1 MSNRL
6 WISIALAAIGAGL
19 LVAAASAGRSG
30 SAAPAKSVT
39 AHKTGG
45 TFVAEL
51 STDVDYVDPALDYLS
66 SGWEIQYAL
75 ACKLMNYPDKN
86 GPQATQLTPE
96 VAAGFPRISNNG
108 RTYTFTVKPGFRFAN
123 GETVTAKSF
132 ADAFNRNA
140 NPRLQSPAQAFMT
153 DLVGANDVLNGHGS
167 QISGIS
173 VKGSTI
179 AFTLTKPAPD
189 FLARL
194 TMPFFQAI
202 PRELAT
208 NVDPAGANVIHSC
221 GPYYVSA
228 RTPNQS
234 ITIKR
239 NPYYKGSR
247 PHNFNQIDYKIGNSL
262 QVIQQ
267 NVDSNHT
274 DYAAQGI
281 PPTAYAQVA
290 AKYGINKRR
299 FWVEPLLSVSYLA
312 MNTQQPLF
320 KDNPQLRKAVAHAID
335 RRALL
340 NQSGFLAGKRTDHIL
355 PPGLVGVKPCN
366 CYSLKGANIALAK
379 KLAAGNTRGG
389 KAILWTA
396 NRSPYPERA
405 QIYQYNLAQI
415 GIQVEIQQYA
425 RAVQITREGTK
436 GAQFDLTDEGWNAD
450 YADPYDFI
458 NVLLDGSNIQE
469 ANNNN
474 ISYFNDPSY
483 NRKIQQA
490 ARLSG
495 DARYQAYAN
504 LDLDITKNAVP
515 IAPRANSTWRVF
527 LSNRVGCFVFNPN
540 YEVDLAALCL
550 K

>member
-6 WISIALAAIGAGL
+6 WMSIALAAIGAGL
-19 LVAAASAGRSG
+19 LVAAASAGRSAP
-30 SAAPAKSVT
+30 AAPAKS
-39 AHKTGG
+39 AAAQKTGG

-96 VAAGFPRISNNG
+96 VAAGLPRISNGG

-123 GETVTAKSF
+123 GEAVTAKSF
-132 ADAFNRNA
+132 ADAFNRDA
-140 NPRLQSPAQAFMT
+140 NPHLQSPAQAFMT

-167 QISGIS
+167 QISGIR
-173 VKGSTI
+173 VKGNTI
-179 AFTLTKPAPD
+179 AFTLVKPSPD

-247 PHNFNQIDYKIGNSL
+247 PHNFNEFDYKIGNSL

-267 NVDSNHT
+267 NVESNHT

-281 PPTAYAQVA
+281 PPTSYAQEA
-290 AKYGINKRR
+290 AKYGVNKSR

-320 KDNPQLRKAVAHAID
+320 KDNPQLRKAVANAID

-405 QIYQYNLAQI
+405 QIYQYDLAQI

-425 RAVQITREGTK
+425 RAVQITREGTR
-436 GAQFDLTDEGWNAD
+436 GSQFDLTDEGWNAD

-458 NVLLDGSNIQE
+458 NVLLDGTNIQD
-469 ANNNN
+469 ANNND
-474 ISYFNDPSY
+474 ISYFNDPTY
-483 NRKIQQA
+483 NKKIQQA

-495 DARYQAYAN
+495 DARYAAYAN
-504 LDLDITKNAVP
+504 LDLDITRNAVP

-550 K
+550 T